1 MAQDRNGNNHKAA
14 GRPDGGQF
22 DRKAGQGSDDDLDL
36 EAVDARRRVFD
47 AVVAGDDDG
56 VDPETARRIRY
67 AIRLTPDRDPDKV
80 FANMRRNGTDSML
93 DRHAGQAGRTPTAS
107 AAAMPHVR
115 RLRPMARH
123 DEVMWKGN
131 RRRRRR

>member
-1 MAQDRNGNNHKAA
+1 MAIDRNGNSHRAA

-36 EAVDARRRVFD
+36 DMVDARRRVFD
-47 AVVAGDDDG
+47 RVVAGDDRG

-80 FANMRRNGTDSML
+80 FANMRRNGIDSML
-93 DRHAGQAGRTPTAS
+93 DRY
-107 AAAMPHVR
+107 V
-115 RLRPMARH
+115 
-123 DEVMWKGN
+123 D
-131 RRRRRR
+131 

>member
-1 MAQDRNGNNHKAA
+1 MTMDSKGNSHKAA
-14 GRPDGGQF
+14 GRPDGGQV

-47 AVVAGDDDG
+47 DVVAGDDDG

-93 DRHAGQAGRTPTAS
+93 DRYAG
-107 AAAMPHVR
+107 
-115 RLRPMARH
+115 
-123 DEVMWKGN
+123 
-131 RRRRRR
+131 